1 MTTVDTE
8 PRWAD
13 LLSAWDAQ
21 QTGYLPRRE
30 ERFAAMVQ
38 ALGAVLGDRFT
49 VVDLGCGPGSL
60 SQRILDTYPEATV
73 IAVDADPLLLQL
85 GRNALAG
92 YGDRLRW
99 VDADLRDP
107 TWAGRLGVDAV
118 DAAVS
123 TTALHWLEPGALFS
137 LYRRAGQLVRP
148 GGVLLNGD
156 NLPYD
161 PGHTIHQRLADA
173 ATERATHQAFTV
185 AGVPDWDRWWTT
197 AGDALA
203 DAARERL
210 ERRARADER
219 YGPRDGDRLTSLTT
233 HVTALTEAG
242 FGQIGT
248 IWQDLD
254 DRVLLAVR

>member
-1 MTTVDTE
+1 MT
-8 PRWAD
+8 D
-13 LLSAWDAQ
+13 LLSTWDAQ

-30 ERFAAMVQ
+30 ERFAAIIR
-38 ALGAVLGDRFT
+38 ALGAAVGDRFT
-49 VVDLGCGPGSL
+49 VLDLGCGPGSL
-60 SQRILDTYPEATV
+60 SQRILDAYPEATA
-73 IAVDADPLLLQL
+73 IAVDADPLLLRL
-85 GRNALAG
+85 GRNALTG

-107 TWAGRLGVDAV
+107 SWTAALGVGRI

-123 TTALHWLEPGALFS
+123 TTALHWLDPGALFS
-137 LYRRAGQLVRP
+137 LYHRVGQLIRP

-156 NLPYD
+156 NMPYD
-161 PGHTIHQRLADA
+161 PAQAFHQRLAA
-173 ATERATHQAFTV
+173 EATERAVHAAFTV
-185 AGVPDWDRWWTT
+185 AGAPDWERWWTL
-197 AGDALA
+197 AGEALA
-203 DAARERL
+203 DEARERE

-219 YGPRDGDRLTSLTT
+219 YGPRDGDRLTSLNT

-242 FGQIGT
+242 FREIGT

>member
-8 PRWAD
+8 PRWTD
-13 LLSAWDAQ
+13 LLSTWDAQ

-30 ERFAAMVQ
+30 ERFAAIVRT
-38 ALGAVLGDRFT
+38 LGAVLGERFT
-49 VVDLGCGPGSL
+49 VLDLGCGPGSL
-60 SQRILDTYPEATV
+60 AKRILDAYPGATA
-73 IAVDADPLLLQL
+73 IAVDADPLLLRL
-85 GRNALAG
+85 GQGALAG

-107 TWAGRLGVDAV
+107 SWADRLGVERV

-123 TTALHWLEPGALFS
+123 TTALHWLEPGALFA
-137 LYRRAGQLVRP
+137 LYQRVGELVRP

-161 PGHTIHQRLADA
+161 PGQATHERLAAA
-173 ATERATHQAFTV
+173 ATERATHEAFTV
-185 AGVPDWDRWWTT
+185 GGVPDWERWW
-197 AGDALA
+197 AEASDALA
-203 DAARERL
+203 EAARERQ
-210 ERRARADER
+210 ERRRLADER
-219 YGPRDGDRLTSLTT
+219 YGPRDGDRLTSLST

-242 FGQIGT
+242 FREIAT

>member
-8 PRWAD
+8 PRWHD
-13 LLSAWDAQ
+13 LMSTWDAQ

-30 ERFAAMVQ
+30 ERFTAIVRT
-38 ALGAVLGDRFT
+38 LGAVLGGRFT

-60 SQRILDTYPEATV
+60 SRRILDTYPEATAV
-73 IAVDADPLLLQL
+73 AVDADPLLLRL
-85 GRNALAG
+85 GRNALIG
-92 YGDRLRW
+92 YGERLRW

-107 TWAGRLGVDAV
+107 SWTERLGVERV

-123 TTALHWLEPGALFS
+123 TTALHWLDPGALFT
-137 LYRRAGQLVRP
+137 LYQRVGRLVRP

-156 NLPYD
+156 NMPYD
-161 PGHTIHQRLADA
+161 PGQAIHERLANEA
-173 ATERATHQAFTV
+173 NERAAHEAFTV
-185 AGVPDWDRWWTT
+185 AGVPDWDRWWTQ
-197 AGDALA
+197 AADALA
-203 DAARERL
+203 DEARERQ

-219 YGPRDGDRLTSLTT
+219 YGLRDGDRLTSLST

-242 FGQIGT
+242 FREIAT